1 MNRSVAILAVNEDQ
15 EEYERIV
22 FHFLKKTLQEHDIC
36 TVNDFEENNIGR
48 EIENA
53 AGKTEIFIIISDA
66 VRGKNPFFSFA
77 ARELYR
83 RNIRP
88 IVLVSNIDDP
98 EADPLMAAGALEE
111 VWLLEDPQLESW
123 NLNFDTV
130 YLSLERKITYI
141 SPENEQEGIS
151 ALLELIESKALL

>member
-15 EEYERIV
+15 EEYERTV
-22 FHFLKKTLQEHDIC
+22 FYFLKEELQKHDIY
-36 TVNDFEENNIGR
+36 TVNEFKENNIGR
-48 EIENA
+48 AIGDA
-53 AGKTEIFIIISDA
+53 AGRAERFILISDA
-66 VRGKNPFFSFA
+66 VRGKNPFFSSA

-111 VWLLEDPQLESW
+111 IWLLEDPQLESW

-130 YLSLERKITYI
+130 YLSLEKKITYI

-151 ALLELIESKALL
+151 ALLELL